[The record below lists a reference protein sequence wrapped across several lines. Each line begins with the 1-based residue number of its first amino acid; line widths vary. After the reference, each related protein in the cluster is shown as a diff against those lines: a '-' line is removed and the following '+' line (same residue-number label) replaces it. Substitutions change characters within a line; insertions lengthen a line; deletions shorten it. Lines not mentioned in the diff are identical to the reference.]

1 LPGIRACNLLAYG
14 KLLYL
19 ACCCCCCSRR
29 PSKQNFDEKVR
40 SYASSYYKLT
50 PEQASSRL
58 PRIYT
63 SKEQLSEN
71 DFIAVY
77 KVADALVIPTH
88 GEGWGR
94 PQIEAMAMELPVIT
108 TNWSGPT
115 AFMNERIAYPL
126 AIDGLS
132 VVKSDGDPNFFKA
145 FIGQKWAQPSV
156 KHMIQLMRHVYN
168 NPKEG
173 VAKGKAARKHIQAHF
188 TPEVVARVVAKE
200 VKRLQP
206 ILKQRQQQAQQ
217 ARAQPGKKG
226 MLNKMG
232 SRQ

>member
-1 LPGIRACNLLAYG
+1 MSHCRFAVAVTPHCW
-14 KLLYL
+14 
-19 ACCCCCCSRR
+19 
-29 PSKQNFDEKVR
+29 QDFDEKVR
-40 SYASSYYKLT
+40 NYAAEHFKLS
-50 PEQASSRL
+50 PEQVESRL

-77 KVADALVIPTH
+77 KLADALVIPTH

-94 PQIEAMAMELPVIT
+94 PQIEAMSMGLPVIT

-156 KHMIQLMRHVYN
+156 KHMVQLMQHVYN
-168 NPKEG
+168 NPAEAA
-173 VAKGKAARKHIQAHF
+173 AKGKAARQHIERHF
-188 TPEVVARVVAKE
+188 TPQVVAEVVAAE
-200 VKRLQP
+200 VLRLQP
-206 ILKQRQQQAQQ
+206 ILQQRQQQQRKAHEQ
-217 ARAQPGKKG
+217 GKKG
-226 MLNKMG
+226 MLSKLGKMG
-232 SRQ
+232 AGRVLTK